1 MGLKARGGALA
12 VLLFSTA
19 ATAHVHQMNKIAE
32 GSAVSED
39 PIDSILWIHIL
50 VQSLAWGI
58 IFPTGM
64 VLGVSLRKA
73 LLDKLARA
81 DNSPR

>member
-1 MGLKARGGALA
+1 MWSTIRVAASVA
-12 VLLFSTA
+12 LLFTAA
-19 ATAHVHQMNKIAE
+19 ATAHEHHMNKIETGHAI
-32 GSAVSED
+32 SDD

-64 VLGVSLRKA
+64 VLGVCV
-73 LLDKLARA
+73 LAG
-81 DNSPR
+81 

>member
-1 MGLKARGGALA
+1 MGSTARTAA
-12 VLLFSTA
+12 FTASLLFSTA
-19 ATAHVHQMNKIAE
+19 VSAHEHQMNKIEE
-32 GSAVSED
+32 GHAVSED

-64 VLGVSLRKA
+64 VLGVRLRIAQQQKA
-73 LLDKLARA
+73 QRF
-81 DNSPR
+81 

>member
-1 MGLKARGGALA
+1 MGLQATGFAWVAL
-12 VLLFSTA
+12 LLITA
-19 ATAHVHQMNKIAE
+19 ATAHEHHVNKIEE
-32 GSAVSED
+32 GHAISDD

-64 VLGVSLRKA
+64 VLGVST
-73 LLDKLARA
+73 
-81 DNSPR
+81 